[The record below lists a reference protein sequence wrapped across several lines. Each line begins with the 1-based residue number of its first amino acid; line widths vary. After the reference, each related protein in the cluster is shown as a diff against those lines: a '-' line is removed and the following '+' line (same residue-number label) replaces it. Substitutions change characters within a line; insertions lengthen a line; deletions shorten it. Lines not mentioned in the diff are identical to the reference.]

1 MKKLLLVLMV
11 VALASFLFVGCV
23 PTVVDDGDD
32 VVDDGTVVAMC
43 PTVSVATEVEI
54 SGVKYIK
61 GGSRVIT
68 VTFTVPTEPVSVY
81 VGNDLKVA
89 PTTSTEV
96 VMYANADKTVYTGTT
111 AFSTTVGDD
120 CNEAYIYVDTCL
132 ECDFCKFPYTVDNQ
146 GPCSSIKI
154 YEYPTTGC
162 SCGGLNLRFV
172 TPSAASECVI
182 TSYCGDYC
190 SGLDTY
196 TVDLYS
202 ANPFG
207 TCCDIPCI
215 SPKATCSGTGCDID
229 CTLSC
234 FNPNDYFTISGTDSK
249 TFYGVVTL
257 LDKVANKTRYYA
269 QIDLDSGS
277 NITAIREYAA
287 DGLCTDWTPA
297 LTPAGTTELEIGNDA
312 GLYGTCIISA

>member
-1 MKKLLLVLMV
+1 MKKLLLVLLV

-23 PTVVDDGDD
+23 PVTPAEGE
-32 VVDDGTVVAMC
+32 GEGETEVAMC

-81 VGNDLKVA
+81 VGNDLKVV
-89 PTTSTEV
+89 PTASTEV

-111 AFSTTVGDD
+111 AFSTYVTDD

-172 TPSAASECVI
+172 TPSAASECTI

-207 TCCDIPCI
+207 VCCDIPCI

-234 FNPNDYFTISGTDSK
+234 FNPNDYFTITGTDSK
-249 TFYGVVTL
+249 TFYAVVTL
-257 LDKVANKTRYYA
+257 LDKVTNKTRYYA

-297 LTPAGTTELEIGNDA
+297 TDTDTDGVLTIGNAA
-312 GLYGTCIISA
+312 GLYGTCVVD

>member
-132 ECDFCKFPYTVDNQ
+132 DCDFCKFPYTVDNQ

-312 GLYGTCIISA
+312 GLYGTCIIPA